1 MGGRRTRLETVD
13 TVGAGDNVEGVARV
27 VVHSVVGHLQRRRP
41 LNELG
46 GDSDGRGDEGKSRE
60 EDSEELHGGCEN
72 LLREGR

>member
-27 VVHSVVGHLQRRRP
+27 IVDSVVGHLQRRRP

-46 GDSDGRGDEGKSRE
+46 GDSDGRSDQGKSSE
-60 EDSEELHGGCEN
+60 EDGGKLHDGCEN
-72 LLREGR
+72 LRREGR